1 MKKKIIAFAGS
12 TSTNSINLQL
22 VKYTALH
29 ILDAE
34 VEVLDLNNFEM
45 PIYSIDRE
53 NENGFPK
60 EAELFIQKM
69 HQADGIICSMAEH
82 NASYTAAFKNI
93 LDWCSR
99 VNRNIFGDNPMLLM
113 STSPGGY
120 GGGNVMKQAST
131 FFPKSGAQVVT
142 SFSLPKFHEHFK
154 GGEVM
159 EEEWKEKLLT
169 QTKLFQ
175 ESISE

>member
-12 TSTNSINLQL
+12 TSLNSINLQL
-22 VKYTALH
+22 VKYASKH
-29 ILDAE
+29 ILD
-34 VEVLDLNNFEM
+34 VEIEILDLNKFEI

-53 NENGFPK
+53 NESGFPK

-69 HQADGIICSMAEH
+69 HQADGIVCSLAEH

-120 GGGNVMKQAST
+120 GGGNVMKQASI
-131 FFPKSGAQVVT
+131 FFPKSGAQVVA

-154 GGEVM
+154 DGEIINAEW
-159 EEEWKEKLLT
+159 EEKILNEI
-169 QTKLFQ
+169 KLFQ
-175 ESISE
+175 KSIAK